1 MRLQV
6 TVKDIKIRSDIQQK
20 KYLFVYHY
28 LYIKHGQAE
37 KGKRRLDKQI
47 YKHKD
52 GQTGEKSLHYG
63 TKKSL

>member
-1 MRLQV
+1 MRLHEAR
-6 TVKDIKIRSDIQQK
+6 KDPQIKSDIQQK